1 VIHLIRFEGTSLP
14 YNEKSIDYETTR
26 PFNDDKSERS
36 VKVIGSNLLC
46 LINFKDFKYVLN
58 NCSFW
63 GFENDM
69 KSNNEVFGKYKDETG
84 EEYFCPIN
92 AVADNRI
99 VSEWELDNCV
109 EASTAG
115 RYSGHLDIVD

>member
-1 VIHLIRFEGTSLP
+1 MKF
-14 YNEKSIDYETTR
+14 
-26 PFNDDKSERS
+26 SE
-36 VKVIGSNLLC
+36 NT
-46 LINFKDFKYVLN
+46 
-58 NCSFW
+58 
-63 GFENDM
+63 
-69 KSNNEVFGKYKDETG
+69 KDETG